1 MPQLK
6 ISNMNDNRNDT
17 IAPKGIFEL
26 RVYNADGCLID
37 QYEDWNLIVNGGRS
51 AIASLIGAATSTKD
65 VTQIAFGTNGASPVL
80 TDTAITGAFTKAVGA
95 VSYPATGQVRF
106 AWSLELAE
114 SNGVTIREYGLL
126 CQDNTLFA
134 RKVRADIA
142 KTSDVRLE
150 GTWTIIF

>member
-1 MPQLK
+1 MD
-6 ISNMNDNRNDT
+6 IRNDT
-17 IAPKGIFEL
+17 IAPKGVFEM

-37 QYEDWNLIVNGGRS
+37 QYEDWNLIVNGGRA

-80 TDTAITGAFTKAVGA
+80 TDAAITTQFKKAVGA
-95 VSYPATGQVRF
+95 VTYPATGQVRF

-114 SNGVTIREYGLL
+114 NNGVTIREYGLL
-126 CQDNTLFA
+126 CQDDTLFA

>member
-1 MPQLK
+1 MQEVPR
-6 ISNMNDNRNDT
+6 IDT
-17 IAPKGIFEL
+17 IIPRGIFEM
-26 RVYNADGCLID
+26 RVYNADGCLLES
-37 QYEDWNLIVNGGRS
+37 YEADNLIVNGGRS
-51 AIASLIGAATSTKD
+51 AIASLIGAATATKD
-65 VTQIAFGTNGASPVL
+65 VTQIAFGTNGSNPVL

-95 VSYPATGQVRF
+95 VTYPATGQVRF

-134 RKVRADIA
+134 RKVRADIS

>member
-1 MPQLK
+1 
-6 ISNMNDNRNDT
+6 MNDNRNDT

-26 RVYNADGCLID
+26 RVYNADGCLIE

-106 AWSLELAE
+106 AWSLELSE

>member
-1 MPQLK
+1 
-6 ISNMNDNRNDT
+6 MNDNRNDK
-17 IAPKGIFEL
+17 IEPKGIFEL
-26 RVYNADGCLID
+26 RVYNADGCLVE

-106 AWSLELAE
+106 AWSLELSE

>member
-1 MPQLK
+1 M
-6 ISNMNDNRNDT
+6 DYRNDT
-17 IAPKGIFEL
+17 ITAKGIFEM
-26 RVYNADGCLID
+26 RTYNADGCLID
-37 QYEDWNLIVNGGRS
+37 TYEDYNLIVNGGRA

-65 VTQIAFGTNGASPVL
+65 ITQIAFGTNGASPVL
-80 TDTAITGAFTKAVGA
+80 TDTAITAQFKKAVGA
-95 VSYPATGQVRF
+95 VTYPASGQVRF

-114 SNGVTIREYGLL
+114 NNGVTIREYGLL
-126 CQDNTLFA
+126 CEDNTLFA